1 VALIL
6 LGVTSLV
13 LFWLYRIPRQLG

>member
-1 VALIL
+1 IL

>member
-1 VALIL
+1 ALIL